1 MGKLKNPTFTIQ
13 TAVVITEYPGATAEE
28 VELQVTEVI
37 EKAVQKLGSLK
48 HVRSMSQPN
57 VSTVFVDIQDSFPPD
72 AMPQIWNNLRERI
85 HNVQGLLP
93 KGAGPS
99 QVIDHFGETYGVF
112 LALSGAG
119 FSYEELR
126 RYAEYMQKRLKGCD
140 DVSEVKLF
148 GIQPQQ
154 IVVELSR
161 TRMATLGIH
170 PDDII

>member
-1 MGKLKNPTFTIQ
+1 MKITEWAIRNKTTVMIFSLFIVLGGISAYFDMGKLKNPTFTIQ
-13 TAVVITEYPGATAEE
+13 TAVVITQYPGASAEE

-85 HNVQGLLP
+85 HNAQGFLL

-99 QVIDHFGETYGVF
+99 QVIGSNECSIATGAASTGTEVT
-112 LALSGAG
+112 GAG
-119 FSYEELR
+119 SV
-126 RYAEYMQKRLKGCD
+126 EYL
-140 DVSEVKLF
+140 
-148 GIQPQQ
+148 
-154 IVVELSR
+154 
-161 TRMATLGIH
+161 
-170 PDDII
+170 